1 MSNLSERL
9 PSLKTITAEK
19 ARRTNT
25 ANMMAFTRAT
35 FPDYLPGWV
44 HEVIC
49 EELDNFLEQVAV
61 RQSPR
66 LMIFVPPRHGKT
78 ELVSRRFPAYAFGK
92 HPDLSL
98 IATSY
103 GSDLASRINRDVQR
117 VIDSPEYSQLFP
129 KTQLNGKN
137 NRTESEGA
145 WLRNSDLFEIVGR
158 KGVYRSTGVGG
169 GITGMGADVLLIDDP
184 IKDMEQAHSATYRQN
199 VWEWYTG
206 VAYTRLM
213 PGGGVAIILTRWHE
227 DDLAGRLHTM
237 MDKGE
242 GDQWRIVSF
251 PAVAEEDEQ
260 HRKAGEALHPER
272 YSLAQLERIKQ
283 AVGSRV
289 WASLY
294 QQRPA
299 AAEGSIFKREW
310 WQWYSETPTL
320 HGVIQSWDTAFK
332 ASESADY
339 SCCTT
344 WGIGERGYYLLDYW
358 REKVEYPELKRTVNA
373 LGAKWTPFAMLVED
387 KASGQSLI
395 QEIQR
400 DTKWPILPVQVDKDK
415 ELRANLVTPLVEAGK
430 VYLPE
435 NAPWVQSYVDNM
447 ATFPNGVHDDDV
459 DSTTQA
465 LSYFIGTGGVIGEVG
480 YGDDRATANLSW

>member
-1 MSNLSERL
+1 MQRL
-9 PSLKTITAEK
+9 PSLNDIRAEQ
-19 ARRTNT
+19 ARRVNT

-35 FPDYLPGWV
+35 FPGYLPGWV

-49 EELDNFLEQVAV
+49 AELDNFLAQVAA

-92 HPDLSL
+92 HPDLSV

-103 GSDLASRINRDVQR
+103 GSDLANRINRDVQR
-117 VIDSPEYSQLFP
+117 VIDSPEYTQLFP
-129 KTQLNGKN
+129 KTKLNGKN
-137 NRTESEGA
+137 VRAEAEGA
-145 WLRNSDLFEIVGR
+145 WLRNSDLFEIVGH

-169 GITGMGADVLLIDDP
+169 GITGMGADILLIDDP

-199 VWEWYTG
+199 VWDWYTG

-213 PGGGVAIILTRWHE
+213 PGGGVAVILTRWHE
-227 DDLAGRLHTM
+227 DDLAGRLQEMAT
-237 MDKGE
+237 KGE

-251 PAVAEEDEQ
+251 PAVAEEDEP

-272 YSLAQLERIKQ
+272 YSLTQLGRIKQ

-310 WQWYSETPTL
+310 WQWYREAPQL
-320 HGVIQSWDTAFK
+320 HGIVQSWDTAFK
-332 ASESADY
+332 ANESSDY

-373 LGAKWTPFAMLVED
+373 LGAKWSPFAMLVED

-395 QEIQR
+395 QELQR

-415 ELRANLVTPLVEAGK
+415 ELRANLVTPIVEAGK
-430 VYLPE
+430 VFLPE
-435 NAPWVQSYVDNM
+435 GAPWVQGYVDSM
-447 ATFPNGVHDDDV
+447 ATFPNAANDDDV

-465 LSYFIGTGGVIGEVG
+465 LSYFIGSGGILGDVG
-480 YGDDRATANLSW
+480 YGEDRATANMSW

>member
-1 MSNLSERL
+1 MRAERV
-9 PSLKTITAEK
+9 
-19 ARRTNT
+19 RRVN
-25 ANMMAFTRAT
+25 AADMLAFTRAT
-35 FPDYLPGWV
+35 FPNYQPGWV

-49 EELDNFLEQVAV
+49 AELDHFLSQVAA

-92 HPDLSL
+92 HPELSL

-103 GSDLASRINRDVQR
+103 ASDLASRINRDVQR
-117 VIDSPEYSQLFP
+117 VIDSAEYAALFP
-129 KTQLNGKN
+129 
-137 NRTESEGA
+137 RTRLAGPSVKAEGS
-145 WLRNSDLFEIVGR
+145 WLRNSTDFEIVGQR
-158 KGVYRSTGVGG
+158 GMYRSTGVGG
-169 GITGMGADVLLIDDP
+169 GITGMGADILLIDDP
-184 IKDMEQAHSATYRQN
+184 VKDMEQAHSPTYRQN
-199 VWEWYTG
+199 VWDWYTG

-213 PGGGVAIILTRWHE
+213 PGGGVVIILTRWHE
-227 DDLAGRLHTM
+227 DDLAGRLIEAM
-237 MDKGE
+237 QDG

-272 YSLAQLERIKQ
+272 YSLEQLERIKT

-310 WQWYSETPTL
+310 WRWYRDTPRI

-332 ASESADY
+332 ASESSDY

-344 WGIGERGYYLLDYW
+344 WGIMDAGYCLLDYW

-373 LGAKWTPFAMLVED
+373 LGAKWSPFAMLVED

-395 QEIQR
+395 QELQR

-415 ELRANLVTPLVEAGK
+415 ELRANLVTPLIEAGK

-435 NAPWVQSYVDNM
+435 NAPWVQDYVDSL
-447 ATFPNGVHDDDV
+447 ATFPNAAHDDDV

-465 LSYFIGTGGVIGEVG
+465 LSYFISTGGAVGEVG
-480 YGDDRATANLSW
+480 MGEDLATANMSW